1 MRTRIN
7 LSRKQ
12 RELYDYL
19 SNFVAE
25 NGYAPTYQQMAD
37 GLGLKSRSSI
47 FRRIKEMQM
56 RGWIEVVPRK
66 MSAITLLP
74 VDGENHLRH
83 NSDSVHSCT

>member
-74 VDGENHLRH
+74 VDVENHLRH